1 MFKNCK
7 FRLYVLIMA
16 LNWFATALVYDGLA
30 YLNNFIGENIFL
42 NWIVMNLIEL
52 PAQFVC
58 YYLISRSGRRVTVA
72 ITLVISGCVLLATLV
87 VEFCESQL
95 DKSYQSQC
103 FFSSKIS
110 LIFNQ

>member
-1 MFKNCK
+1 MFKSAK

-42 NWIVMNLIEL
+42 NWIIMNLIEL

-72 ITLVISGCVLLATLV
+72 LTLILSGIILLTTLL
-87 VEFCESQL
+87 VEFFESQMK
-95 DKSYQSQC
+95 KSPSQGKHSLFLIV
-103 FFSSKIS
+103 FFK
-110 LIFNQ
+110 